1 MRLSAIWASEY
12 VLIRRIPILLLN
24 KGEVAVFKI
33 PLLLKALGAGGNC
46 KETADNG
53 QRERT

>member
-12 VLIRRIPILLLN
+12 VLIRRKPILLLN